1 MSIYIKGVMTMK
13 DKRYKAKIV
22 TDLLQ
27 MVRTGAELFEDKDIY
42 IYQEQKTEKHLSYRE
57 NYERVLYFGT
67 ALKSLGLLG
76 KNVAVVGD
84 THPSYMTTFLSVIAG
99 NGTVVPLDKDVQ
111 DDTLIDFMNIAEV
124 SAVVYTENFNN
135 RLRNYKDRLP
145 NVKYYIPIMDWSE
158 DMTDESV
165 IAFNALLKL
174 GKELYETDKSFSE
187 IDPDLSHVAAIL
199 FTSGT
204 TGTSKG
210 VMLTHKN
217 FVAAT
222 NGSCQTMDHFSD
234 KNNFVDCLP
243 MNHSYEIT
251 CGQLAIQNL
260 GATMAINDSVK
271 NALRNFAKYKPNALM
286 LVPLYVETMHKK
298 IWAEIGKKGMTK
310 TVRNLMKISN
320 GLLKI
325 GIDMRPKFFGQIT
338 GAFGGQLK
346 HIVVGG
352 APMSPAVINDMR
364 SFGIYILE
372 GYGIT
377 ECSPLVAVNPYGRE
391 KLHSVGPAVACCEVK
406 IDKSD
411 DEETGE
417 ILVKGDNVMLG
428 YYKNEEATKEVFTDD
443 GYFRTGDIGYMDKDG
458 YIYITGRKKNV
469 IILSNGKNVFP
480 EELEEHLSERSD
492 VIGESVVIGR
502 LNPDTKETA
511 ITAVIYPNPEFSK
524 DKTPEEIEAAV
535 KAAVTEV
542 NKSLPVYK
550 QMRDIEV
557 RDTEFEKTTTRKI
570 KRFLVK

>member
-1 MSIYIKGVMTMK
+1 MK
-13 DKRYKAKIV
+13 VKFKKNEPKVI
-22 TDLLQ
+22 TDLKQ
-27 MVRTGAELFEDKDIY
+27 MVRTGAELFPDKDIY
-42 IYQEQKTEKHLSYRE
+42 IYQEKKEEKHLSYKE

-67 ALKSLGLLG
+67 ALSKIGLLG
-76 KNVAVVGD
+76 KNIAIVGD
-84 THPSYMTTFLSVIAG
+84 THPSYMTAFISVIAG
-99 NGTVVPLDKDVQ
+99 NGTTVPLDKDVH

-135 RLRNYKDRLP
+135 RLINYKDRLP
-145 NVKYYIPIMDWSE
+145 NVKYFIPIMDWSE
-158 DMTDESV
+158 NCEAEGV
-165 IAFNALLKL
+165 IPFNKLLET
-174 GKELYETDKSFSE
+174 GREMYEGGDRTFFDIE
-187 IDPDLSHVAAIL
+187 PDLSHVAAIL

-222 NGSCQTMDHFSD
+222 NGACQTMDHFSD

-260 GATMAINDSVK
+260 GATMAINDSVR
-271 NALRNFAKYKPNALM
+271 NALRNFGKYKPNALM

-310 TVRNLMKISN
+310 TVRNLMKISD

-325 GIDMRPKFFGQIT
+325 GIDLRPKFFGQIT
-338 GAFGGQLK
+338 GAFGGNLK

-352 APMSPAVINDMR
+352 APMSPKIIKDFR

-377 ECSPLVAVNPYGRE
+377 ECSPLVAVNPFGRE
-391 KLHSVGPAVACCEVK
+391 KMHSVGPAVACCEVK
-406 IDKSD
+406 IDKAE

-417 ILVKGDNVMLG
+417 ILVKGENVMLG

-443 GYFRTGDIGYMDKDG
+443 GYFRTGDIGYTDSDG

-480 EELEEHLSERSD
+480 EELEEHLSERAD

-502 LNPDTKETA
+502 LNPETKETV
-511 ITAVIYPNPEFSK
+511 ITAVIFPNPEFSEGK
-524 DKTPEEIEAAV
+524 SEEEIAEGVKNAV
-535 KAAVTEV
+535 NEV

-550 QMRDIEV
+550 QMRDVEV
-557 RDTEFEKTTTRKI
+557 RSTEFEKTTTRKI

>member
-1 MSIYIKGVMTMK
+1 
-13 DKRYKAKIV
+13 
-22 TDLLQ
+22 
-27 MVRTGAELFEDKDIY
+27 
-42 IYQEQKTEKHLSYRE
+42 
-57 NYERVLYFGT
+57 
-67 ALKSLGLLG
+67 
-76 KNVAVVGD
+76 
-84 THPSYMTTFLSVIAG
+84 
-99 NGTVVPLDKDVQ
+99 
-111 DDTLIDFMNIAEV
+111 
-124 SAVVYTENFNN
+124 
-135 RLRNYKDRLP
+135 
-145 NVKYYIPIMDWSE
+145 
-158 DMTDESV
+158 
-165 IAFNALLKL
+165 
-174 GKELYETDKSFSE
+174 
-187 IDPDLSHVAAIL
+187 
-199 FTSGT
+199 
-204 TGTSKG
+204 
-210 VMLTHKN
+210 
-217 FVAAT
+217 
-222 NGSCQTMDHFSD
+222 
-234 KNNFVDCLP
+234 
-243 MNHSYEIT
+243 
-251 CGQLAIQNL
+251 
-260 GATMAINDSVK
+260 
-271 NALRNFAKYKPNALM
+271 
-286 LVPLYVETMHKK
+286 
-298 IWAEIGKKGMTK
+298 
-310 TVRNLMKISN
+310 
-320 GLLKI
+320 
-325 GIDMRPKFFGQIT
+325 
-338 GAFGGQLK
+338 
-346 HIVVGG
+346 
-352 APMSPAVINDMR
+352 MSPAVINDMR

-372 GYGIT
+372 GYGLT
-377 ECSPLVAVNPYGRE
+377 ESSPLVAVNPYGRE

>member
-1 MSIYIKGVMTMK
+1 MK
-13 DKRYKAKIV
+13 RKTIQSTTKII
-22 TDLLQ
+22 TDLLHLA
-27 MVRTGAELFEDKDIY
+27 RSGAEKFEDKDIY
-42 IYQEQKTEKHLSYRE
+42 IYLENKEEKHLSYRE
-57 NYERVLYFGT
+57 NYERVLYLGT

-76 KNVAVVGD
+76 KNVAIVGD

-99 NGTVVPLDKDVQ
+99 NGTTVPLDKDLH

-124 SAVVYTENFNN
+124 SAVVYTESFNN

-174 GKELYETDKSFSE
+174 GKEIYETDKSFSE
-187 IDPDLSHVAAIL
+187 TIPDLSHVAAIL

-222 NGSCQTMDHFSD
+222 NGSCQSMGQFNDTNM
-234 KNNFVDCLP
+234 FVDCLP

-260 GATMAINDSVK
+260 GATMAINDSVR
-271 NALRNFAKYKPNALM
+271 NALRNFGKYKPNALM

-310 TVRNLMKISN
+310 TVRNLMKVSN
-320 GLLKI
+320 GLLKV
-325 GIDMRPKFFGQIT
+325 GIDLRPKFFGQIT

-352 APMSPAVINDMR
+352 APMSPKIINDMR
-364 SFGIYILE
+364 AFGIYILE

-377 ECSPLVAVNPYGRE
+377 ECSPLVAVNPCGAE
-391 KLHSVGPAVACCEVK
+391 KMHSVGPAVACCEVK
-406 IDKSD
+406 IDKAEG
-411 DEETGE
+411 EETGE
-417 ILVKGDNVMLG
+417 ILVKGENVMLG
-428 YYKNEEATKEVFTDD
+428 YYKNEEATKEVFTED
-443 GYFRTGDIGYMDKDG
+443 GFFRTGDIGYMDEDG

-480 EELEEHLSERSD
+480 EELEEHLSERAD
-492 VIGESVVIGR
+492 VICESVVIGR
-502 LNPDTKETA
+502 LNPETKETV
-511 ITAVIYPNPEFSK
+511 ITAIIYPNPEFSK
-524 DKTPEEIEAAV
+524 DKSPEEIEAEV

-550 QMRDIEV
+550 QMRGVEI

>member
-1 MSIYIKGVMTMK
+1 MK
-13 DKRYKAKIV
+13 DKTPRNNPKVV

-27 MVRTGAELFEDKDIY
+27 MVRVGAELFGDKDIY
-42 IYQEQKTEKHLSYRE
+42 IYQEQKTEKHLSYKE

-84 THPSYMTTFLSVIAG
+84 THPSYMTTFLSVIGG

-124 SAVVYTENFNN
+124 SAVVYTESFNN

-145 NVKYYIPIMDWSE
+145 NVRYYIPIMDWSE
-158 DMTDESV
+158 DLTDENV
-165 IAFNALLKL
+165 IAFNALLKT
-174 GKELYETDKSFSE
+174 GKELYDNDKSYADTE
-187 IDPDLSHVAAIL
+187 PDLSHVAAIL

-222 NGSCQTMDHFSD
+222 NGACQTMDHFND

-260 GATMAINDSVK
+260 GATMAINDSVR

-352 APMSPAVINDMR
+352 AAMSPTVINDMR

-428 YYKNEEATKEVFTDD
+428 YYKNEEATREVFTDD

-502 LNPDTKETA
+502 LNAENGETT
-511 ITAVIYPNPEFSK
+511 ITAVIYPNPDFSSGKEK
-524 DKTPEEIEAAV
+524 DEVDAAV
-535 KAAVTEV
+535 KAAVNEV

-550 QMRDIEV
+550 QMREV
-557 RDTEFEKTTTRKI
+557 EIRDTEFEKTTTRKI